1 VISDLAQ
8 RQIHDAITRVLGV
21 GARWR
26 ACLTVLVGE
35 LKEILSMPEDLNAA
49 SEALVAMPLPTM
61 LKSLGLAVAEANK
74 AMSETKGPNNTVM
87 TVTDATIKLKIA
99 ISVNKSEDFKI
110 GGGMALQAFNVN
122 ASYARTFG
130 FKEDASSEISMTLAI
145 RTA

>member
-1 VISDLAQ
+1 MAEPARRRIQ
-8 RQIHDAITRVLGV
+8 DAITRVLGA
-21 GARWR
+21 GARWCAR
-26 ACLTVLVGE
+26 LTVLVGE
-35 LKEILSMPEDLNAA
+35 LKETFCMADDLNAA

-74 AMSETKGPNNTVM
+74 AMSENKGPNNTVM

-99 ISVNKSEDFKI
+99 ISVNKTEDLKV

-130 FKEDASSEISMTLAI
+130 FKEDASSEITMTLAV